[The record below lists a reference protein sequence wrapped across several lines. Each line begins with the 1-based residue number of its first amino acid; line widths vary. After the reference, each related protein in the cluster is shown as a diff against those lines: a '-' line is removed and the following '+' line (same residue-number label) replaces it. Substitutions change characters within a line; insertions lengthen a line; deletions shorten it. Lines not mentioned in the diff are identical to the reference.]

1 VLPLHYRH
9 KILLKFIKN
18 KNYCQTKKTT
28 TGRGLEVTKKK
39 VWAAGI
45 VLPSGEVKNDGAPW
59 HKDRGCRY
67 MHKKERLVYPQF
79 PFLKR
84 GSVQAI
90 SVY

>member
-1 VLPLHYRH
+1 LS
-9 KILLKFIKN
+9 N
-18 KNYCQTKKTT
+18 KKKETT
-28 TGRGLEVTKKK
+28 NGRGLKVTKEK
-39 VWAAGI
+39 VWADKI

-59 HKDRGCRY
+59 HKDREGRY

-84 GSVQAI
+84 GSAQAI